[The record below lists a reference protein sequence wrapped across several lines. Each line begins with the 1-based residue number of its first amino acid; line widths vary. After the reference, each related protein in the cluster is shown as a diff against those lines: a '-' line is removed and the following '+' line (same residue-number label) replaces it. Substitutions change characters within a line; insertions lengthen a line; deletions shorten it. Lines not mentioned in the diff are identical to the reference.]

1 MTLGIG
7 SVERGSMPK
16 RYPDEF
22 RRKVLDL
29 VESGRSVR
37 QVADGL
43 GISDESIYQW
53 RRQDRIANGGGS
65 TRVLVDDADEGRE
78 WTYRVSVADLSV
90 HQPFSRFEGVDRHLT
105 FLGPGSLRMTVNGV
119 ERTLDRW
126 QEIRFLGED
135 AVASEPSEPTA
146 SDLNMMARRIA
157 RTLTVTPTAGVSII
171 SP

>member
-37 QVADGL
+37 QVADDL

-53 RRQDRIANGGGS
+53 RRQDRIDRGLAAGLTS
-65 TRVLVDDADEGRE
+65 VEKSELAAARRRIRELEDEVAILKRSRE
-78 WTYRVSVADLSV
+78 L
-90 HQPFSRFEGVDRHLT
+90 
-105 FLGPGSLRMTVNGV
+105 LREPRDPKGDT
-119 ERTLDRW
+119 
-126 QEIRFLGED
+126 Q
-135 AVASEPSEPTA
+135 PSE
-146 SDLNMMARRIA
+146 
-157 RTLTVTPTAGVSII
+157 
-171 SP
+171 